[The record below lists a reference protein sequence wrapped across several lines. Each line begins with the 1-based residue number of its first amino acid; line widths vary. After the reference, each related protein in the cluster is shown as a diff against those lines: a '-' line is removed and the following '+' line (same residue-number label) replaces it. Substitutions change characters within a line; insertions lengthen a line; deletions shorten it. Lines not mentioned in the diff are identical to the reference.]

1 MNARLRER
9 SRQMHEIT
17 RRNEPDMPL
26 ISVDGGGEP
35 GVYELSAQ
43 AELFDI
49 FTNQHAGRGEP

>member
-1 MNARLRER
+1 
-9 SRQMHEIT
+9 MHEIT